1 MPGRHT
7 RESRLMIK
15 SFFDKEKHNS
25 TNWLTQELTLQIGN
39 KHFILSRTAPQTEKK
54 HRIYFLLWLKICG
67 HTCVRSS
74 HLSEIIFLLL
84 EEHVWPSS
92 KELVDFPIV
101 FCSIPNFLM
110 CHSRKEMS
118 FSCNNKEAKIEMF
131 GTGFSQI

>member
-54 HRIYFLLWLKICG
+54 HRIYFLL
-67 HTCVRSS
+67 
-74 HLSEIIFLLL
+74 
-84 EEHVWPSS
+84 
-92 KELVDFPIV
+92 
-101 FCSIPNFLM
+101 
-110 CHSRKEMS
+110 
-118 FSCNNKEAKIEMF
+118 
-131 GTGFSQI
+131 